1 MAKYDVDVTVRPH
14 NGGDGWGTFIVVLI
28 VIILISKACGA

>member
-1 MAKYDVDVTVRPH
+1 MADYKVTVEPD
-14 NGGDGWGTFIVVLI
+14 NGGGWGTFIVVLI

>member
-1 MAKYDVDVTVRPH
+1 MEKYDVDVTFKPH
-14 NGGDGWGTFIVVLI
+14 NGDGWGTFIVVLI